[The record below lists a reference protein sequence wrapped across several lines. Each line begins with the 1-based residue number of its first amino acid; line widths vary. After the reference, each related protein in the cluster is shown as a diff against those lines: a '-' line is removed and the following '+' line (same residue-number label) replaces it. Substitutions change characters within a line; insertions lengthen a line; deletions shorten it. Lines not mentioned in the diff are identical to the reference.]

1 MSHAT
6 PDVVDVPDEVHRRR
20 WWALAV
26 LNLSLVMI
34 IMDNTILNVALPH
47 LSEALEA
54 STSQLQWI
62 VDAYTIV
69 FAGLLLT
76 LGALGDRTGR
86 RRGLL
91 VGLVVFA
98 AGSAAA
104 TFAETSAWLI
114 VCRGLMGVGGALI
127 MPATLSIV
135 ANLFRDP
142 RERAKA
148 IGIWSAA
155 SGIGVVVGPLLGG
168 YLLDHFT
175 WSSVFWINVPL
186 AVVVFGATL
195 KLVPES
201 RAASAPGT
209 DVPAVLLS
217 ITGIVALLYGIIQ
230 APEHG
235 WTSPATLVAFAVAV
249 TAIGGFVAWELHTPE
264 PMLDVRFFRNARF
277 SAANGAIT
285 LAMFGMFG
293 SMFLLS
299 QLIQF
304 IQGHDALGAGIRMTP
319 FALGLAMAAP
329 VGNIADRK
337 IGTKITVAT
346 GLSITAVGL
355 LTFLNIQ
362 ADSPYLP
369 MFFSIL
375 IMSIGMGLVFGPA
388 TESVMGSLPPERAGV
403 GSAINDTTRELGGAL
418 GVAVIGSAMSAVY
431 AGKVATAMA
440 ATGLPEA
447 ASETAQSSLAG
458 ALAVA
463 RQVGGDVG
471 AGITRAASDAYVAG
485 LHRSVVIGAVAVFAG
500 ALFALLFLPSRA
512 PSTAQVTV
520 ITPGPSMSQTA
531 DDDPDDSLPVGL
543 TA

>member
-6 PDVVDVPDEVHRRR
+6 PDVVDVPEHIHRRR

-47 LSEALEA
+47 LSASLQA

-91 VGLVVFA
+91 VGLVVFGL
-98 AGSAAA
+98 GSAAA
-104 TFAETSAWLI
+104 TFAQTSTWLI
-114 VCRGLMGVGGALI
+114 VCRGIMGIGGALI

-168 YLLDHFT
+168 YLLDHFA

-186 AVVVFGATL
+186 AAVVLVATL
-195 KLVPES
+195 ALVPES
-201 RAASAPGT
+201 RAASAPGI
-209 DVPAVLLS
+209 DVPAVVLS
-217 ITGIVALLYGIIQ
+217 ITGIVSLLYGIIQ

-235 WTSPATLVAFAVAV
+235 WTSPATLLAFAVAV

-304 IQGHDALGAGIRMTP
+304 IQGHDALGAGLRMTP
-319 FALGLAMAAP
+319 FALGLAMGAP
-329 VGNIADRK
+329 VGNLADRR

-375 IMSIGMGLVFGPA
+375 IMSVGMGLVFGPA

-403 GSAINDTTRELGGAL
+403 GSAINDTTR
-418 GVAVIGSAMSAVY
+418 
-431 AGKVATAMA
+431 
-440 ATGLPEA
+440 
-447 ASETAQSSLAG
+447 
-458 ALAVA
+458 
-463 RQVGGDVG
+463 
-471 AGITRAASDAYVAG
+471 
-485 LHRSVVIGAVAVFAG
+485 
-500 ALFALLFLPSRA
+500 
-512 PSTAQVTV
+512 
-520 ITPGPSMSQTA
+520 
-531 DDDPDDSLPVGL
+531 
-543 TA
+543 